1 MLRCS
6 AILKN
11 ASDRG
16 TYRHM
21 TRIRFISPDGSREQ
35 IAEAQPGDSLL
46 DVAQAHGQPLEG
58 TCEGA
63 MACST
68 CHVHLIGGD
77 VDQLPPPSEEEEDML
92 DFAAGANRQS
102 RLACQIRLTAG
113 ISSLD
118 VKIPRSVVD
127 NSR

>member
-1 MLRCS
+1 M
-6 AILKN
+6 I
-11 ASDRG
+11 
-16 TYRHM
+16 
-21 TRIRFISPDGSREQ
+21 RIRFISPDGTRETLVE
-35 IAEAQPGDSLL
+35 AEAGQRLL
-46 DVAQAHGQPLEG
+46 DVAQANGQPLEG

-77 VDQLPPPSEEEEDML
+77 IAALPPPAEEEEDML

-102 RLACQIRLTAG
+102 RLACQVKLTAA
-113 ISSLD
+113 ITSLD
-118 VKIPRSVVD
+118 VKIPRAVVD

>member
-1 MLRCS
+1 
-6 AILKN
+6 
-11 ASDRG
+11 
-16 TYRHM
+16 M
-21 TRIRFISPDGSREQ
+21 TRIRFISADGSRETVVD
-35 IAEAQPGDSLL
+35 AVPGDRLL

-68 CHVHLIGGD
+68 CHVHLVGGD
-77 VDQLPPPSEEEEDML
+77 IGKLPPLSDEEEDML

-102 RLACQIRLTAG
+102 RLACQVKLTG
-113 ISSLD
+113 DITSLD

>member
-1 MLRCS
+1 
-6 AILKN
+6 
-11 ASDRG
+11 
-16 TYRHM
+16 M
-21 TRIRFISPDGSREQ
+21 TLIRFISPDGARET
-35 IAEAQPGDSLL
+35 IVDAAAGLRLL

-77 VDQLPPPSEEEEDML
+77 VAALPPPSEEEEDML

-102 RLACQIRLTAG
+102 RLACQVKLTDA

-118 VKIPRSVVD
+118 VKIPRAVVD

>member
-1 MLRCS
+1 M
-6 AILKN
+6 IK
-11 ASDRG
+11 
-16 TYRHM
+16 
-21 TRIRFISPDGSREQ
+21 IRFISADGSHD
-35 IAEAQPGDSLL
+35 IMVEAAAGDRLL
-46 DVAQAHGQPLEG
+46 DIAQANGLPLEG

-77 VDQLPPPSEEEEDML
+77 TERLPAPSEEEEDML

-102 RLACQIRLTAG
+102 RLACQIKLTADMH
-113 ISSLD
+113 SLD
-118 VKIPRSVVD
+118 VKIPRAVMD